1 MRRLWCLLFVVT
13 IPLMAQQTPFRLHVQ
28 PGMEQMKGDGDEST
42 TIAVTARDEE
52 GNILRKNGTI
62 RIQVNAG
69 RLDSGEIPMRDGL
82 AVVRF
87 TAPILDNESKAF
99 QRSIQLTFA
108 VFQRLMG
115 MNAAEVTGEGG
126 KARMMKAIAETAVD
140 AKSAAAMES
149 VTGEDPVVRIIAEM
163 GTVKGK
169 ATIQIEKVEG
179 ATPTSI
185 AGGYYE
191 GRDVMGQPWY
201 MDIQGSGSGFEGI
214 IKVSRDTIRVRCDG
228 EKKGGFLVVY
238 LLPDEGIDEEY
249 LAGVKGMPTAAK
261 IMPGNTIYFL
271 APPIYFSRKGDSRRE
286 TPGEYGVDDWVEEPT
301 AKATLVARKNMLPG
315 DGKSDTELAF
325 IYRNKQGNPQAGVPV
340 RLEMMRGGM
349 GGTLTATSGT
359 TDANGIFRCRYRA
372 PEYKTDKFQQLGT
385 CKKEI
390 IYAHFRE
397 DKEDTYVT
405 GQIGILRCTEAKL
418 IVDKPGFEEKNGVP
432 IIIASPRGRITGT
445 ITASVK
451 RPYGM
456 YDTSDV
462 VLGHAP
468 VKIVGGAIQG
478 HESNFEGETDE
489 NGKLDMVLGYQNWPV
504 DYTHELDAPFNYPFS
519 QLHINRR
526 KSLSEHLN
534 KFSGDFKEKAGQQI
548 YVMEISVAQDP
559 LTSAE
564 ANEAKFHLLGDLMAT
579 YWMSEKLVGDS
590 TGEVISH
597 GWTLMGMVWEW
608 ADKKFKFGKKVK
620 GMAREGSIA
629 DVGFKAN
636 DLANRSVRL
645 MIFRRFNEIITRNQK
660 SKWGKWAVVA
670 MDNANAKI
678 YGGLKQLLGFL
689 ADYLAKNTGM
699 KFPENPGPAL
709 IKEKVLNHYRD
720 ETMPHMWEFLIAN
733 PEAVLAISEDVQPWL
748 VKNSGDLRNYYQNVA
763 WTRLVVEE
771 SKAWKDLVVDLTQG
785 LAIGIAVTTGQ
796 VWALKYWKKLKDL
809 SDMLDKAY
817 AGSAFIGELVVC
829 STLMTETQ
837 ELFIHTNKAIDAGGG
852 AVTRAGPAFL
862 PVAYAQETTGS
873 GHQAPPSVFPLDR
886 DELELVNG
894 RIPERAYQ
902 LLMDST
908 VAFLQWEQ
916 QADGIWMLAL
926 DEGAVEDF
934 VAAREAYG
942 DAVEAVA
949 VMGAVVGNDLMD
961 PELQDQWD
969 ELLDE
974 LEDQGERVDKYA
986 SRAYQL
992 GIERETAVKEETVT
1006 VNVRSRNGRTGRM
1019 TTRSSSPF
1027 PMKMV
1032 LVAGGGILLLLVLGG
1047 LVVVMIRRRPQ
1058 QPARPAVQ
1066 PVPPSP
1072 VAGVK
1077 RLVIPGGREIP
1088 LQGVAMEIGAES
1100 DNHIVLPYAGVLA
1113 YHASVRLAD
1122 NGHWWVESRDVTKPI
1137 VVNGAEGMSFWL
1149 THESRIVLGSAEII
1163 YLEG

>member
-1 MRRLWCLLFVVT
+1 MKRFCLLLLLCTF
-13 IPLMAQQTPFRLHVQ
+13 PLMAQQIPFRLHVQ
-28 PGMEQMKGDGDEST
+28 PGMAQMKGDGDETT

-52 GNILRKNGTI
+52 GNILLKNGTV

-69 RLDSGEIPMRDGL
+69 RLDSGDIPMRDGL

-108 VFQRLMG
+108 VVQRLMG
-115 MNAAEVTGEGG
+115 MDAAEVTGEGG

-140 AKSAAAMES
+140 AKSAAAMET
-149 VTGEDPVVRIIAEM
+149 VTGKDPVVRIIAEM
-163 GTVKGK
+163 GGVKGK
-169 ATIQIEKVEG
+169 AAIQIEKVEG

-185 AGGYYE
+185 ASGYYE

-201 MDIQGSGSGFEGI
+201 MDIQGGGSGFHGT
-214 IKVSRDTIRVRCDG
+214 IKVSRDTIRVTCDG
-228 EKKGGFLVVY
+228 EKKGGFLIVY
-238 LLPDEGIDEEY
+238 LLPDEGMSEEA
-249 LAGVKGMPTAAK
+249 LAGIKGMPTAAK

-286 TPGEYGVDDWVEEPT
+286 APGEYGVDDWVEEPT

-315 DGKSDTELAF
+315 DGKSETELAF
-325 IYRNKQGNPQAGVPV
+325 IYRNKKGKPQAGIPV

-349 GGTLTATSGT
+349 GGALTATSGT
-359 TDANGIFRCRYRA
+359 TDANGVFRCRYRA

-385 CKKEI
+385 CKKEV

-397 DKEDTYVT
+397 GKEEDYVT
-405 GQIGILRCTEAKL
+405 GEVGILRCTEAKL
-418 IVDKPGFEEKNGVP
+418 FVDKPGFDEKNGVP

-445 ITASVK
+445 ITARVK

-468 VKIVGGAIQG
+468 VKIVGGAIEG

-489 NGKLDMVLGYQNWPV
+489 HGKLDMVLKYQNWPV
-504 DYTHELDAPFNYPFS
+504 DYTHELEEPFSYPFS
-519 QLHINRR
+519 DVHINRR
-526 KSLSEHLN
+526 KSLSEHLHR
-534 KFSGDFKEKAGQQI
+534 FSGDFKERAGQQI

-597 GWTLMGMVWEW
+597 GWTLMGMVWQW

-629 DVGFKAN
+629 DVGLKVN
-636 DLANRSVRL
+636 DLASHSVKDT
-645 MIFRRFNEIITRNQK
+645 IFRRFNEMITRNQK

-670 MDNANAKI
+670 MDNANSKI
-678 YGGLKQLLGFL
+678 YGGLKQLLSFL
-689 ADYLAKNTGM
+689 ADYLAKNTGI

-733 PEAVLAISEDVQPWL
+733 PEAVLEVSEDVQPWL

-796 VWALKYWKKLKDL
+796 VWAIKYWKKLKDL

-852 AVTRAGPAFL
+852 AVTRAGPRFL
-862 PVAYAQETTGS
+862 PVAYAQEAVGTG
-873 GHQAPPSVFPLDR
+873 HRAPPSVFPLER

-894 RIPERAYQ
+894 RIPERSYRQ
-902 LLMDST
+902 LMDSY

-934 VAAREAYG
+934 VEARKAYG

-949 VMGAVVGNDLMD
+949 LIGTVVGNGLMD
-961 PELQDQWD
+961 PELQEQWD

-992 GIERETAVKEETVT
+992 GIERETAVREETVT
-1006 VNVRSRNGRTGRM
+1006 PVKRRERRSRPSAAGGATS
-1019 TTRSSSPF
+1019 TFPF
-1027 PMKMV
+1027 KTI
-1032 LVAGGGILLLLVLGG
+1032 LIAGGGFLLLLIVGGMVL
-1047 LVVVMIRRRPQ
+1047 MIIRRRPKKTTQ
-1058 QPARPAVQ
+1058 SVSQ
-1066 PVPPSP
+1066 PVPQPP

-1088 LQGVAMEIGAES
+1088 LQGVAMEIGAEA
-1100 DNHIVLPYAGVLA
+1100 DNHIVLPYAGVMA
-1113 YHASVRLAD
+1113 YHASIKQAD
-1122 NGHWWVESRDVTKPI
+1122 NGNWWVESRDVTKPI

-1149 THESRIVLGSAEII
+1149 THGSRITLGSAEII